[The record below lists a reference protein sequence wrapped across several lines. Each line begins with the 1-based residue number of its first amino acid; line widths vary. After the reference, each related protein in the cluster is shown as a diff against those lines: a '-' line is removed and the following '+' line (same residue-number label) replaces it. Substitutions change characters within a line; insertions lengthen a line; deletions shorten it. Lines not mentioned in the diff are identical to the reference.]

1 MKYRNFLLLV
11 MVLLGCV
18 LSCEDELETSP
29 PSQEVYVSNFG
40 ISSARRYFESTA
52 KDLSY
57 LSFRKE
63 RPRTKAGLSTET
75 ELVPQWEK
83 ALISSNDELE

>member
-40 ISSARRYFESTA
+40 ISSARRYFESTVLA
-52 KDLSY
+52 FLQPAVI
-57 LSFRKE
+57 LRAQ
-63 RPRTKAGLSTET
+63 PRIC
-75 ELVPQWEK
+75 
-83 ALISSNDELE
+83 LI

>member
-63 RPRTKAGLSTET
+63 RPRTKAGLSIIHGGGVGAPVGESP
-75 ELVPQWEK
+75 VQFQ
-83 ALISSNDELE
+83 

>member
-40 ISSARRYFESTA
+40 ISSARRYFESTGA
-52 KDLSY
+52 Q
-57 LSFRKE
+57 
-63 RPRTKAGLSTET
+63 PRIC
-75 ELVPQWEK
+75 
-83 ALISSNDELE
+83 LI